1 MTTRELDNQF
11 IFRESEFEDES
22 FHASSF
28 VAKYRRVSSLESLKE
43 QLRSYCEALKK
54 ELFVIINRDYKD
66 FITIATKLDGVGTRV
81 EHLSTPLVDLRLD
94 LASLYDGLVSS
105 TRAIED
111 KLQHRIEV
119 TNKRKILE
127 SSIMCIK
134 QLDIAESIV
143 EIEFKI
149 KITDNENNKD
159 KIDEKMTKTKCIKR
173 RDLLQRINQVSGSI
187 DFSSSLS
194 RDFECSEFERGAFAL
209 AYAQNCI
216 ASIKVPTNTDLT
228 LSSSSS
234 IVNHSLSS
242 SPGLL
247 KSLEHRMNRL
257 TESLIQRL
265 KAQLISI
272 LAQSSSILSSTNLN
286 SSFPESVINSS
297 NFPTRSFTHCLRAL
311 LALSRGDIAEN
322 VVANSVVLPF
332 IKSTLTQGR
341 VDGSNGRGSYSCLS
355 EGLEG
360 IVRVLKAAL
369 QPALEASEEISI
381 NFPLN
386 NKCKSIDLI
395 VDGIWI
401 PITSLLVERFPG
413 IFSAGIASTF
423 GRCYSAVDK
432 FNNSLKLISGENW
445 KKIISDRLEFH
456 PLLIEFHGKWKL
468 ELYYQLRMQEIT
480 KRIDK
485 SCSLAVSQGL
495 MTNTFDQLYGNLI
508 VDANVSVNI
517 TSTSN
522 IKTVPAVS
530 LVSIND
536 NNSIFTTLSSN
547 EIDDI
552 KAKMN
557 ICMFNLPLIS
567 SFVIEMVTCLHST
580 VVLRALGS
588 KLFSL
593 ALMLINRLEVQ
604 ISVMFDTSTPAISR
618 NDLSNLQV
626 IIGDSALNKNNT
638 QPSTP
643 AKKSSNSAVNTP
655 NHILNPAINN
665 TSNSNYNG
673 HLTVE
678 EHVLLASDL
687 NSLSVWLKDYFISY
701 VEKSLSLSMSEISSN
716 EHSPVYNCINI
727 QCNKL
732 YDIRSILWSRVSNL
746 LGNECKRNL
755 TSVKAIAGKY
765 RMTNKPQPDSASP
778 YVEIILQ
785 PYRYIILI
793 YI

>member
-1 MTTRELDNQF
+1 MTTRELHNQF
-11 IFRESEFEDES
+11 IFREFEFEDDA
-22 FHASSF
+22 FNASTF

-66 FITIATKLDGVGTRV
+66 FITIATKLDGVGIRV

-94 LASLYDGLVSS
+94 LSSLYDGLVSS

-111 KLQHRIEV
+111 KLQHRTEV
-119 TNKRKILE
+119 TNKRKMLE

-149 KITDNENNKD
+149 IDNENNKD
-159 KIDEKMTKTKCIKR
+159 EINENITKTKSIKR
-173 RDLLQRINQVSGSI
+173 RGLLQRINQISVSI

-209 AYAQNCI
+209 AHAQNCI
-216 ASIKVPTNTDLT
+216 GSINAPTNSDSN
-228 LSSSSS
+228 SSSSS
-234 IVNHSLSS
+234 SLVNHSVSS

-247 KSLEHRMNRL
+247 KSLEHRMTRL

-265 KAQLISI
+265 KTQLISI
-272 LAQSSSILSSTNLN
+272 LSQSSSILSSTSLN

-311 LALSRGDIAEN
+311 LALSRGDIAES

-341 VDGSNGRGSYSCLS
+341 VDGSSGRGSYSCLS
-355 EGLEG
+355 KGLEG

-369 QPALEASEEISI
+369 QPALEASEEISM

-386 NKCKSIDLI
+386 IKGKSIDLI
-395 VDGIWI
+395 VNGIWV

-413 IFSAGIASTF
+413 IFSAGIASIF
-423 GRCYSAVDK
+423 GRCYVAVDK
-432 FNNSLKLISGENW
+432 FNNSLKSISGENW

-456 PLLIEFHGKWKL
+456 PFLIEFHGKWKL

-495 MTNTFDQLYGNLI
+495 MTNMLDQLYGNLI
-508 VDANVSVNI
+508 VDANLSNVAVN
-517 TSTSN
+517 TPSNSN

-530 LVSIND
+530 VGSIND
-536 NNSIFTTLSSN
+536 NISISTTLSST

-552 KAKMN
+552 KTKMN
-557 ICMFNLPLIS
+557 ICMFNLPFIS
-567 SFVIEMVTCLHST
+567 SFVIEMVTCLHSI
-580 VVLRALGS
+580 VLLRALGG

-604 ISVMFDTSTPAISR
+604 ISVMFDTTTPAISR
-618 NDLSNLQV
+618 NDLSNLQTIV
-626 IIGDSALNKNNT
+626 GDYSLNKNIT

-643 AKKSSNSAVNTP
+643 AKKSSNSTINTP
-655 NHILNPAINN
+655 NNILNPPIINSN
-665 TSNSNYNG
+665 NSNYNG
-673 HLTVE
+673 YLTVE
-678 EHVLLASDL
+678 EHVLLSSDL
-687 NSLSVWLKDYFISY
+687 NSLSAWLKDYFISY
-701 VEKSLSLSMSEISSN
+701 VESSLGLSMSEISN
-716 EHSPVYNCINI
+716 DNSPVYNCINL

-732 YDIRSILWSRVSNL
+732 NNIRSIVWSRVSNL

-765 RMTNKPQPDSASP
+765 RMTNKPLPDSSSP

-785 PYRYIILI
+785 PYR
-793 YI
+793 